1 MGILE
6 NRKAI
11 LVGASSG
18 VGYGCALRFAEEG
31 ADVVAGAR
39 RLERLEELRSEAQK
53 RGFSGK
59 IIPVQCDVANEADL
73 DNIINITIK
82 EFGRVDILA
91 CIAQG
96 GLYQQTYFMD
106 TTPELAEV
114 FYKTG
119 PIYTM
124 LMIQKCMPYFQKQH
138 YGRIITCA
146 SGSGTSNTPGFT
158 GYAMAKAAIMAI
170 TRKASKEFGKHGVVT
185 NCFLPVIK
193 NDVFGT
199 DEQSSAALKATLAV
213 SPVGY
218 MGDAY
223 EDCSPVVAFMASEG
237 ARYMNGQFIGVCGGI
252 QTLA

>member
-31 ADVVAGAR
+31 ADVVVGAR
-39 RLERLEELRSEAQK
+39 RLEKLEALVDDAKQ
-53 RGFSGK
+53 RGFAGK
-59 IIPVQCDVANEADL
+59 IIPVECDVANEADL
-73 DNIINITIK
+73 DKIINKTV
-82 EFGRVDILA
+82 ELFGRIDILA

-106 TTPELAEV
+106 TTPELANI
-114 FYKTG
+114 YYQTG

-124 LMIQKCMPYFQKQH
+124 LMIQKCMPYFEKQH

-146 SGSGTSNTPGFT
+146 SGSGVSNTPGFT

-170 TRKASKEFGKHGVVT
+170 TRKASKEFGKLGVVT

-199 DEQSSAALKATLAV
+199 DEQSKIAEKATLAA
-213 SPVGY
+213 SPVGF

-223 EDCSPVVAFMASEG
+223 EHCSPVVAFMASEG
-237 ARYMNGQFIGVCGGI
+237 AGYMNGQFIGVCGGL
-252 QTLA
+252 QMLA